1 MQTALPQ
8 SRRVA
13 AVQPPVIPIVGRWI
27 AETPGTISLGQG
39 VVSYPPPPQVLEAVG
54 RFGSSL
60 NDHRY
65 GPVEGLP
72 PLVEAIESKLS
83 GENGIVVRPMSRVV
97 VTAGGNQAFVNAVL
111 AVTDP
116 RDEVILPAPYYFN
129 HEMAVTIAGAV
140 PVSVPTDDRYQL
152 DVEAIAHA
160 ITPRTRAIAP
170 VSPNNPTGAVY
181 PERTLR
187 SINALCR
194 DRGLFHIHDEAYE
207 YFTYGGVRHF
217 SPASIPDA
225 FGHTISLFSLSKAYG
240 MASWR
245 IGFMVVPAGLAD
257 AINKIQDTL
266 LICPPAVSQH
276 AAMAALH
283 VGAGYARARVQRL
296 DEVRRTVFE
305 VLSGPGLPCEVP
317 AADGAFYYLLR
328 VATTLDSM
336 TLVERLIRQ
345 HRVAAIPGSA
355 FGDRTPC
362 SIRISYGALEPG
374 AIAEGLER
382 LAGGLR
388 ALAGSAP
395 VTSMREASRRP
406 GGD

>member
-1 MQTALPQ
+1 MFTAPGQ

-39 VVSYPPPPQVLEAVG
+39 VVSYPPPPQVLEAAG

-60 NDHRY
+60 ADHRY

-72 PLVEAIESKLS
+72 QLVEAIESKLA
-83 GENGIVVRPMSRVV
+83 GENGIVVRPPSRVV

-111 AVTDP
+111 AVADP
-116 RDEVILPAPYYFN
+116 GDEIILPAPYYFN
-129 HEMAVTIAGAV
+129 HEMAVVLAGAAPVAVPTERDYQLNVQAIAG
-140 PVSVPTDDRYQL
+140 
-152 DVEAIAHA
+152 A
-160 ITPRTRAIAP
+160 ITPRTRAIAT

-181 PERTLR
+181 PEGALR
-187 SINALCR
+187 AVNALCGE
-194 DRGLFHIHDEAYE
+194 RGLFHIHDEAYE

-217 SPASIPDA
+217 SPGSIADAS
-225 FGHTISLFSLSKAYG
+225 GHTISLFSLSKAYG

-245 IGFMVVPAGLAD
+245 IGFMIVPASLSD
-257 AINKIQDTL
+257 AIAKIQDTL

-276 AAMAALH
+276 AALAALR
-283 VGAGYARARVQRL
+283 VGADYPRARLQRL
-296 DEVRRTVFE
+296 DGLRRTLFDA
-305 VLSGPGLPCEVP
+305 LSDPGVPCEVP
-317 AADGAFYYLLR
+317 AVDGAFYYLLR
-328 VATTLDSM
+328 VNTTLDPM
-336 TLVERLIRQ
+336 TLVERLIRE

-355 FGDRTPC
+355 FADRAPC

-382 LAGGLR
+382 LVGGLR
-388 ALAGSAP
+388 ALA
-395 VTSMREASRRP
+395 
-406 GGD
+406 